1 MRFQSG
7 KSILITLV
15 AVIWATHSACDAAS
29 LWQPAGLD
37 PGDQYRVIFIT
48 SGVTLPY
55 DSSILTYNLFVSAQA
70 GLTNSV
76 VRDLNTS
83 WYAVVSTN
91 ATDARI
97 NTKTDRTPA
106 GHNGLPIYLVDGTT
120 RIADNYDDLWDG
132 SIYQPVGLTQFRSA
146 PTGGLIDTMA
156 YTAPMSLAHQYWL

>member
-1 MRFQSG
+1 MNSILSLRLFGTVRFQSG

-55 DSSILTYNLFVSAQA
+55 DSSILTYNLLVSAQA

-91 ATDARI
+91 AT
-97 NTKTDRTPA
+97 
-106 GHNGLPIYLVDGTT
+106 GT
-120 RIADNYDDLWDG
+120 RG
-132 SIYQPVGLTQFRSA
+132 SIPKRTRRPLGI
-146 PTGGLIDTMA
+146 TGCPSISWMARRESLIITTTCGTDLSIS
-156 YTAPMSLAHQYWL
+156 PLG